1 MGSTRL
7 LTNIIQRK
15 VMLPEE
21 MSPSMQRDNFE
32 VALTDFEKHPIIK
45 CLFKADNQRSTEC
58 WSVQEI
64 ANFIE
69 DCTEDQN
76 INLCILY
83 WKDIH
88 SNIYIIDGAHRLSC
102 IYAWINR
109 YFADEQVTQ
118 APNFNDPQKQDI
130 RYLRNY
136 LGDLADFQRICT
148 DAEFAE
154 KKSKLEDI
162 KISFRQ
168 VLGTP
173 EDARRVFQSIN
184 SDTKRLDKY
193 EEYHLRNRGS
203 DAYYAIYAC
212 CYINDNKSNLE
223 ELQYTRLN
231 ELIELGER
239 IHQLLFSTILLDNEM
254 SHGKKIGLVNEL
266 MNIIAGDQ
274 IHNIMSLNQ
283 GERVENLMS
292 HLLTILCRIATP
304 VKNTGVPSLGFHPYL
319 YFYKD
324 QRFQITSFLAWFS
337 IVYEIHE
344 SLMQIHHRT
353 ISFKDFTRVRRSI
366 EFLIAN
372 FPVATTETVGKFG
385 SGIKGYDRL
394 QIVYK
399 AFICL
404 SLEMEVDFDDEKCL
418 NTFILS
424 MSKAFKYINFN
435 EFYVERFLGGYD
447 DAVVKHVVG
456 YVESISPIS
465 RPKPKAFSA
474 LTKSLLKHNFVVG
487 NHNFCL
493 ICDGLIYLDSTESDH
508 RIAKAVG
515 GQGVLENGLLVHPIC
530 NRMKSDLSLEEIRA
544 DLFGELLY

>member
-1 MGSTRL
+1 
-7 LTNIIQRK
+7 
-15 VMLPEE
+15 MLPEE

-32 VALTDFEKHPIIK
+32 VALTDFEKHSIIK

-58 WSVQEI
+58 WNVQEI

-88 SNIYIIDGAHRLSC
+88 GNIYIIDGAHRLSC

-109 YFADEQVTQ
+109 YFADEQVPQ

-136 LGDLADFQRICT
+136 LGDLADFQKICT

-154 KKSKLEDI
+154 KKSKLGDI

-168 VLGTP
+168 VLGTA

-193 EEYHLRNRGS
+193 EEYHLRSRGS

-212 CYINDNKSNLE
+212 CYINDDKSNLE

-274 IHNIMSLNQ
+274 ILNIMSLNQ
-283 GERVENLMS
+283 GEHVENLMS

-353 ISFKDFTRVRRSI
+353 ISFKDFTRVRRSV

-404 SLEMEVDFDDEKCL
+404 SLEMEVDFDDEECL

-465 RPKPKAFSA
+465 RSKPKAFSA
-474 LTKSLLKHNFVVG
+474 LTKSLLKHNFLVG

>member
-88 SNIYIIDGAHRLSC
+88 GNIYIIDGAHRLSC

-109 YFADEQVTQ
+109 YFADEQVPQ

-274 IHNIMSLNQ
+274 IHNIMSLNH

-304 VKNTGVPSLGFHPYL
+304 VKNAGVPSLGLHPYL

-344 SLMQIHHRT
+344 SRMQIHHRK

-394 QIVYK
+394 QIVYN

-447 DAVVKHVVG
+447 DVVVKNVVG

-465 RPKPKAFSA
+465 RSKPKAFSA

>member
-88 SNIYIIDGAHRLSC
+88 GNIYIIDGAHRLSC

-109 YFADEQVTQ
+109 YFADEQVPQ

-304 VKNTGVPSLGFHPYL
+304 VKNAGVPSLGLHPYL

-344 SLMQIHHRT
+344 SRMQIHHRK

-394 QIVYK
+394 QIVYN

-447 DAVVKHVVG
+447 DVVVKNVVG

-465 RPKPKAFSA
+465 RSKPKAFSA

-493 ICDGLIYLDSTESDH
+493 MCDGLIYLDSTESDH